1 MCVVMFKPYYKL
13 FLFFGMLFMLVN
25 CANRGM
31 PSGGEK
37 DTEPPK
43 IRYSTPDNFTTNF
56 KSNEIKIYFDEY
68 VKIKNAQKQ
77 LIISPPMDPAP
88 DITPLGSASK
98 YITIKINDTLQAN
111 TTYAFNFG
119 QSIVDNNEE
128 NPYSYYKYVFSTGAY
143 IDSLSVKGAII
154 DAEKREPDTFVSVM
168 LYEVDS
174 TYNDSTIY
182 KSRPKYVT
190 NTLDSVSTFSI
201 DNIKAGTYRLVALKD
216 ENGNYTYQQ
225 KSDKIGFYD
234 KEITV
239 PTDSFYEIKLF
250 KEVPDFKMERPT
262 QVAKQKI
269 QFGYRGDV
277 SNLSIEMLGD
287 KPDGFE
293 HRFVK
298 DAQRDTLY
306 YWYKPNV
313 ELDTTFFVVKN
324 KAYVDTLKHRFRD
337 LKIDSLIIKPSG
349 TGTIDFDSDFLIE
362 GNVPFEK
369 LDLERISIRDKDSL
383 NVDFSTELDTLKNTY
398 RFKFDKTEANVYQ
411 VQFLPEAVTD
421 FFGKVNDTLNYTI
434 KTKRFSDLSDVRVSL
449 IDAEYPLIVQL
460 TDNSGKVKYEQFAD
474 APRMFDFRHINPGTY
489 YLRVIYDANGNRKWD
504 SGNYLKKIQPERIS
518 YYSKIID
525 ARTGWDLVEE
535 FTLLKTDPDPPKN

>member
-1 MCVVMFKPYYKL
+1 MCVVMFKSYYKL
-13 FLFFGMLFMLVN
+13 FLFFGILTMLVN

-77 LIISPPMDPAP
+77 LIISPPMVPAP
-88 DITPLGSASK
+88 DIMPLGSASK
-98 YITIKINDTLQAN
+98 YITIKINDSLQPN

-128 NPYSYYKYVFSTGAY
+128 NPYSYYKYVFSTGTY
-143 IDSLSVKGAII
+143 IDSLSVKGAIV
-154 DAEKREPDTFVSVM
+154 DAEKREPETFVSVM

-174 TYNDSTIY
+174 TYTDSIVY
-182 KSRPKYVT
+182 KTRPKYVT

-201 DNIKAGTYRLVALKD
+201 DNIKAGKYRLVALKD

-250 KEVPDFKMERPT
+250 KEIADFKMERPT
-262 QVAKQKI
+262 QIAKQKI
-269 QFGYRGDV
+269 QFGYYGNNKD
-277 SNLSIEMLGD
+277 LTIEMLGD

-293 HRFVK
+293 QRIVK
-298 DAQRDTLY
+298 DAQKDTLY
-306 YWYKPNV
+306 YFYKPNV
-313 ELDTTFFVVKN
+313 ELDTTFFVIKN
-324 KAYVDTLKHRFRD
+324 KTYVDTLKHRFRD
-337 LKIDSLIIKPSG
+337 LKVDSLSIKSSA
-349 TGTIDFDSDFLIE
+349 TGSIDFDADFSIE
-362 GNVPFEK
+362 ANIPFDK
-369 LDLERISIRDKDSL
+369 LDLNKISIIDKDSL
-383 NVDFSTELDTLKNTY
+383 NIDFKTEFDTLRNIY
-398 RFKFDKTEANVYQ
+398 RFKFDKTEDNTYKIQ
-411 VQFLPEAVTD
+411 LLPEAVTD
-421 FFGKVNDTLNYTI
+421 FFGKVNDTLNYTV
-434 KTKRFSDLSDVRVSL
+434 KTRKFSELSDVRVNL

-460 TDNSGKVKYEQFAD
+460 TDKNGKVKYEQFAD
-474 APRMFDFRHINPGTY
+474 EPRMFDFRHINPGTY
-489 YLRVIYDANGNRKWD
+489 YLRVIYDTNGNRKWD
-504 SGNYLKKIQPERIS
+504 TGNYLKKIQPERIS
-518 YYSKIID
+518 YSPDIVD
-525 ARTGWDLVEE
+525 ARTGWDTVER